1 MTRKTKGRDRWHGA
15 TPKACDSHN
24 PTPTESRIKALIMWL
39 AGRGLLPRRLAGWLI
54 RRFHLG
60 AA

>member
-1 MTRKTKGRDRWHGA
+1 MTKKTKGRDRWHGA
-15 TPKACDSHN
+15 TPKTCDSHN
-24 PTPTESRIKALIMWL
+24 PTPTASCIKALTAW
-39 AGRGLLPRRLAGWLI
+39 GLLPYRLAGWLI